1 MRIAIIGS
9 GTASR
14 ELPAHL
20 AAEAAGLDPAA
31 APTIVNPRL
40 SAFAFTPYERL
51 VVDLGYVDAVQG
63 AAAEGAAAV
72 MLNSFADY
80 GLDAARAAVGVPVAG
95 AGEAAIREAAA
106 GGSRRF
112 AIVTVWPRSMD
123 FLYDERL
130 RNVPG
135 GELCTGVRHVSR
147 EEELARLGAEDGVMA
162 RMARHEAPIVA
173 ALLRECEAA
182 AREDGAGAIVLGCT
196 CMAPVGPLLAARC
209 SVPVIE
215 SSRAGLRAAVA
226 AARAAAQGAEQP
238 AGAGPAAA
246 ARARNP
252 RLVPAIVSAW
262 QLGERDAVAD
272 DASCAVCITGDELR

>member
-1 MRIAIIGS
+1 MRIAIVGS
-9 GTASR
+9 GTAST
-14 ELPAHL
+14 ELPSHFP
-20 AAEAAGLDPAA
+20 AEAATLDPAA
-31 APTIVNPRL
+31 MPVLVNPRL

-51 VVDLGYVDAVQG
+51 VVDLGYVDAVQ
-63 AAAEGAAAV
+63 AAAAQDAGAV
-72 MLNSFADY
+72 MINSFADY
-80 GLDAARAAVGVPVAG
+80 GIEAARAAVGVPVVG
-95 AGEAAIREAAA
+95 AGEAAIHEASA
-106 GGSRRF
+106 GGTRRF
-112 AIVTVWPRSMD
+112 AIVTVWPRSLG

-135 GELCTGVRHVSR
+135 GARCTGVRHVSR

-162 RMARHEAPIVA
+162 RMARHEAPMIA

-182 AREDGAGAIVLGCT
+182 VREDGAEAIALGCT

-226 AARAAAQGAEQP
+226 AARAGSP
-238 AGAGPAAA
+238 A

-252 RLVPAIVSAW
+252 RLVPSIVSAW
-262 QLGERDAVAD
+262 QLGAEDAAGRATDAD
-272 DASCAVCITGDELR
+272 GAEAAECSVCLTEDDLR

>member
-9 GTASR
+9 GTAST
-14 ELPAHL
+14 ELPPHFAV
-20 AAEAAGLDPAA
+20 EATALDASASPAL
-31 APTIVNPRL
+31 VNPRL

-51 VVDLGYVDAVQG
+51 VVDLGYVDAVQ
-63 AAAEGAAAV
+63 AAAAQDAAAV

-80 GLDAARAAVGVPVAG
+80 GIEAARAAVGVPVVG
-95 AGEAAIREAAA
+95 AGEAAIREASA
-106 GGSRRF
+106 GGTRRF
-112 AIVTVWPRSMD
+112 AIVTVWPRSLG

-135 GELCTGVRHVSR
+135 GECCTGVRHVSR

-162 RMARHEAPIVA
+162 RMARHEAPVVA

-182 AREDGAGAIVLGCT
+182 VREDGAEAIALGCT

-215 SSRAGLRAAVA
+215 SSRAGLRAAI
-226 AARAAAQGAEQP
+226 
-238 AGAGPAAA
+238 AAA
-246 ARARNP
+246 ATTAPAGPGGRTRNP

-262 QLGERDAVAD
+262 QRGAPADADAAECSVCLTED
-272 DASCAVCITGDELR
+272 DLQ